1 MKIKVNLSKYTDL
14 QYLLS
19 NYSTLNDY
27 LEFMLNNG
35 LEFYKDKI
43 LYLNEINS
51 LLEENRND
59 IKWKNSINKLKSNL
73 ELILLKEKHNED
85 YFSYVWSLYQKD
97 TITEND
103 ILLFSYLFNN
113 KECESIFKRLIKK
126 TLNIFTFNKKT
137 IEIVKKYI
145 SDEKWLDNTFKIIA
159 RNRVEEILDEINIS
173 DKSEIDI
180 TPTLKDRFLELLN
193 ILSVASLDTKTI
205 KNIIITI
212 KAYLNIIREN
222 ANNENNKL
230 CTEIIEILGVMEE
243 IINSNP
249 ISNITNKI
257 INREIDLEIGKSFV
271 QPLNYNDDDDLP
283 LFKKKAP
290 IITLDDSISPDLD
303 SAFSIRKENDIY
315 LFNVYITDTPSFLGK
330 NRELSIN
337 SYKQGT
343 SFYIRKG
350 NKNVNYDMLPENL
363 SHDYLSMLQCN
374 KGIKQKN
381 AICFQFV
388 FNNDGT
394 LEDCKVSR
402 NKVIV
407 DYNVFKK
414 EALSILGQK
423 RPLTS
428 IDKSIYLLQELTKL
442 IANTSKKENFQWLK
456 EGSVGDMIAFPSILV
471 NYYLAEQLEFGVF
484 YEKGS
489 YTKIPSTDTPYL
501 RAGAPLRRYA
511 DDINLALFLEQE
523 NLQHFD
529 KDDFRYLEN
538 NFDEI
543 IEHLNEQNFLE
554 KYIKKNNTLV
564 KKYYLKRD

>member
-1 MKIKVNLSKYTDL
+1 MKIKINLSKYTDL

-19 NYSTLNDY
+19 NYSALNDY

-59 IKWKNSINKLKSNL
+59 IKWRNGINKLKSNL

-85 YFSYVWSLYQKD
+85 YFSYVCSLYQKD

-103 ILLFSYLFNN
+103 ILLFTYLFNN
-113 KECESIFKRLIKK
+113 KECEFIFKKLIRKA
-126 TLNIFTFNKKT
+126 LNIFTFNKKT

-145 SDEKWLDNTFKIIA
+145 NDEKWFDNTFNIIG
-159 RNRVEEILDEINIS
+159 RNRVEEILEEIYIS

-180 TPTLKDRFLELLN
+180 TPILKDRFLELLN
-193 ILSVASLDTKTI
+193 ILSMASLDTKTV
-205 KNIIITI
+205 KNIIITMKMYLDII
-212 KAYLNIIREN
+212 KNN
-222 ANNENNKL
+222 TNNENNKL
-230 CTEIIEILGVMEE
+230 YTELIEILGTMEK
-243 IINSNP
+243 IINSTP
-249 ISNITNKI
+249 INNITNKI
-257 INREIDLEIGKSFV
+257 INREINLEIGKSFV
-271 QPLNYNDDDDLP
+271 QPLNYNDDDLP

-315 LFNVYITDTPSFLGK
+315 LFNVYVTDTPSFLGK

-337 SYKQGT
+337 AYKQGT

-350 NKNVNYDMLPENL
+350 NKNINCDMLPENL

-374 KGIKQKN
+374 KGVKQKN
-381 AICFQFV
+381 AICFQFI
-388 FNNDGT
+388 FNSDGT
-394 LEDCKVSR
+394 LEDCEASR

-414 EALSILGQK
+414 EALSILDQK

-428 IDKSIYLLQELTKL
+428 IDKSICLLQELTKVV
-442 IANTSKKENFQWLK
+442 ATASTKKNFQWLK
-456 EGSVGDMIAFPSILV
+456 EGRVSDMIAFPSILV
-471 NYYLAEQLEFGVF
+471 NYYLAEQLEFGMF

-489 YTKIPSTDTPYL
+489 YTKIPSADTPYL

-523 NLQHFD
+523 NLQHFN

-543 IEHLNEQNFLE
+543 IEHLNEQNFLD
-554 KYIKKNNTLV
+554 KYIEKNNTLV

>member
-1 MKIKVNLSKYTDL
+1 MGRKINFSKYTDL
-14 QYLLS
+14 QYLLN
-19 NYSTLNDY
+19 NYSTLNNY

-35 LEFYKDKI
+35 LEFYKNEI

-51 LLEENRND
+51 LLEKIE
-59 IKWKNSINKLKSNL
+59 KSGINKVKSNL
-73 ELILLKEKHNED
+73 ELILLKENHNED
-85 YFSYVWSLYQKD
+85 YLSYICSLYQKD

-113 KECESIFKRLIKK
+113 KECEFIFRRLIRKAF
-126 TLNIFTFNKKT
+126 NIFTFGKKT
-137 IEIVKKYI
+137 IEIIKKYI
-145 SDEKWLDNTFKIIA
+145 SNDKWLDNTFKIIG
-159 RNRVEEILDEINIS
+159 RNKVEEILDEINIS
-173 DKSEIDI
+173 YKSEIDI

-193 ILSVASLDTKTI
+193 ILSMTTLDAKTV

-212 KAYLNIIREN
+212 KMYLSKIKENIGYEN
-222 ANNENNKL
+222 YKL
-230 CTEIIEILGVMEE
+230 YKEMIDILSKMKDVADADP
-243 IINSNP
+243 IN
-249 ISNITNKI
+249 NITNKLL
-257 INREIDLEIGKSFV
+257 NNELNLELGKSFI
-271 QPLNYNDDDDLP
+271 QPLYFDDNLP

-315 LFNVYITDTPSFLGK
+315 LFNVYVTDTPSFLGK

-337 SYKQGT
+337 AYKQGT
-343 SFYIRKG
+343 SFYIRAG
-350 NKNVNYDMLPENL
+350 NKNINYDMLPENL

-374 KGIKQKN
+374 KGARQKS

-388 FNNDGT
+388 FNNAGA

-402 NKVIV
+402 NKVII

-414 EALSILGQK
+414 EALSILNQK

-428 IDKSIYLLQELTKL
+428 IDKSLHLLQELTKL
-442 IANTSKKENFQWLK
+442 VANTSTKKNFQPLK
-456 EGSVGDMIAFPSILV
+456 DGKIGDMIAFPSILI
-471 NYYLAEQLEFGVF
+471 NYYLAEQLEFGMF

-489 YTKIPSTDTPYL
+489 YIKIPSATTPYL

-523 NLQHFD
+523 NLQHFNA
-529 KDDFRYLEN
+529 DDFRYLEN
-538 NFDEI
+538 NFDEVL
-543 IEHLNEQNFLE
+543 EHLNEQNLLD
-554 KYIKKNNTLV
+554 KYIKNNNSLV
-564 KKYYLKRD
+564 KQYYLKKRD